1 MDYNGARSK
10 AIARLLKKLGVQ
22 ANFECFDLHQYCTG
36 MHCLPCLTL
45 NVWVQRPYLVKGG
58 FQAWSKN
65 LRVKELKPETALTSI
80 NEVKRIKTRNSP
92 VNQRIAP
99 VMAILFSSYILSRS
113 CLQHLSLDQYHLN
126 SS

>member
-22 ANFECFDLHQYCTG
+22 ANFECFGLHQYCIG
-36 MHCLPCLTL
+36 MYSLPCLTL

-92 VNQRIAP
+92 VNQRI
-99 VMAILFSSYILSRS
+99 LCQLWQS
-113 CLQHLSLDQYHLN
+113 CLVLIFFRDHVCSIYH
-126 SS
+126 STSII